1 MVRLVRVVR
10 VAVEARAVRVEEREG
25 LLDGGDEVVGH
36 GHGQVRLDDDA
47 EHGRRRVRVVEEVVR
62 LLGDR
67 VLHVHLVA
75 ADVPVLL
82 GDGVLEVDVVVG
94 RVQGRV
100 DARRDLRDMSR
111 HRADTVT

>member
-10 VAVEARAVRVEEREG
+10 MAVEARAVRVEELEG
-25 LLDGGDEVVGH
+25 LRDGRDEVVRH

-67 VLHVHLVA
+67 VPA
-75 ADVPVLL
+75 WNATGESSRL
-82 GDGVLEVDVVVG
+82 GDGVEASG
-94 RVQGRV
+94 RTRWSS
-100 DARRDLRDMSR
+100 AK
-111 HRADTVT
+111 AP